1 MRLEDFI
8 IRAKELVV
16 IAENVLTT
24 KRRSEI
30 GSEVVDKGQFH
41 CCPVEIT

>member
-8 IRAKELVV
+8 IRAKELVVIVV

-30 GSEVVDKGQFH
+30 GSEVVDKGQFYRF
-41 CCPVEIT
+41 